1 LLEPSI
7 SRPRNPTDKNLRE
20 VTMDIMEAIT
30 GRRSVRAYKPNPVP
44 EEKLRTVLEAVR
56 WAPSWANTQCWEVI
70 VVGEEGI
77 KQQLVETLSSGNP
90 AREAILKA
98 PLTLVLVGIKEKAGF
113 KRGAAATDKGDW
125 YMFDCG
131 LATQNLCLAAHAEGL
146 GTVIVGSFDAAK
158 AAGVLQVPQGRAVVA
173 LTPLGFPEAAPSPP
187 KRKGIEEFV
196 HHEGYGGREG

>member
-1 LLEPSI
+1 
-7 SRPRNPTDKNLRE
+7 
-20 VTMDIMEAIT
+20 MDLMDAIK
-30 GRRSVRAYKPNPVP
+30 GRRSVRTYKSDPIPK
-44 EEKLRTVLEAVR
+44 EKLQRVLEAVR

-70 VVGEEGI
+70 VVGGQGI
-77 KQQLVETLSSGNP
+77 KQQLVETTSSGNP

-98 PLTLVLVGIKEKAGF
+98 PLTLVLVGIKGKAGF
-113 KRGAAATDKGDW
+113 KKGTAATDKGDW

-173 LTPLGFPEAAPSPP
+173 LIPLGFPGTAPSPP
-187 KRKGIEEFV
+187 TRKGIEAFV
-196 HHEGYGGREG
+196 HHDGYRRR